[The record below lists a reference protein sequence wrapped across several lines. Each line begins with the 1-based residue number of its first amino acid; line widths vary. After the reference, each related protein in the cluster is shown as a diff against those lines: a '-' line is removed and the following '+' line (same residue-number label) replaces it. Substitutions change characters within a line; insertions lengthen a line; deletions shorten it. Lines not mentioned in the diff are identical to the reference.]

1 VKTRPRPQR
10 WTITDPAT
18 PSGKITIAGWDF
30 GGNGP
35 IALLHH
41 ANGLCG
47 ATWGLLAEPLAEH
60 FHVIAI
66 DARGHG
72 DSDARTVPE
81 GYRWSYFVHDLV
93 EVARQL
99 LRIHDQPQIDYGIGS
114 SLGGII
120 TAAAEAAQP
129 GLFKRIAMLDPPI
142 HPTPELLRHFGVP
155 IADNSGGLSV
165 DLSGDR
171 RHQLVSMTRRRKRI
185 WPSRA
190 AAREAW
196 RTKPMFAT
204 WQPPAL
210 ELYLQHG
217 MQDLPDGSVALKCH
231 PDVEAHIF
239 ATTGELDALEFA
251 PKVHAPVM
259 LVHAATGHFSKEFF
273 QALVTLFPD
282 GILRE
287 LDAGHLL
294 PLEAPEL
301 TMQALLEFAE
311 ATPRA

>member
-1 VKTRPRPQR
+1 MSTQHQPLR

-18 PSGKITIAGWDF
+18 PHGRITIAGWDF
-30 GGNGP
+30 GGSGP

-47 ATWGLLAEPLAEH
+47 ATWGLVAESLAEH

-72 DSDARTVPE
+72 DSDPRTVPD
-81 GYRWSYFVHDLV
+81 GYRWSYFVRDLI

-99 LRIHDQPQIDYGIGS
+99 LRTHDQQQIDYGIGS

-142 HPTPELLRHFGVP
+142 HPTPELLHHFGLP
-155 IADNSGGLSV
+155 TTGDSGAFSV

-171 RHQLVSMTRRRKRI
+171 RRQLVAMTRRRKRV
-185 WPSRA
+185 WPSRS
-190 AAREAW
+190 AARDGW
-196 RTKPMFAT
+196 RNKPMFAP
-204 WQPPAL
+204 WRPRAL
-210 ELYLQHG
+210 DLYLQHG

-231 PDVEAHIF
+231 PDLEAHIF

-251 PKVHAPVM
+251 PKVHAPVL
-259 LVHAATGHFSKEFF
+259 LVHAAKGHFSNEFF
-273 QALVTLFPD
+273 QALITLFPN
-282 GILRE
+282 GTLQE
-287 LDAGHLL
+287 LNAGHLL

-301 TMQALLEFAE
+301 TMQALLDFAD
-311 ATPRA
+311 ATSRS